1 MRDAFQ
7 PFLLISGRTI
17 LRFREIRGE
26 KERER
31 QNEARVMV
39 TEGGMESSFL
49 LKVRPRYTPGGHG
62 RRSVLAPS
70 LRGSL
75 SATKNGPSAMF
86 TFHCCEKKEK
96 EEEEEEG
103 NITLSS
109 ERREK
114 MDDTI
119 RNGHFSIA

>member
-1 MRDAFQ
+1 
-7 PFLLISGRTI
+7 
-17 LRFREIRGE
+17 
-26 KERER
+26 
-31 QNEARVMV
+31 
-39 TEGGMESSFL
+39 MESSFL

-86 TFHCCEKKEK
+86 TFHCREKKEK
-96 EEEEEEG
+96 EEEEG

-109 ERREK
+109 ERRGK

>member
-31 QNEARVMV
+31 QNEARMMV
-39 TEGGMESSFL
+39 TEGGLESSFL
-49 LKVRPRYTPGGHG
+49 LKVRPRNTPGG

-86 TFHCCEKKEK
+86 TFLCREKEK
-96 EEEEEEG
+96 EKEEEG

-109 ERREK
+109 LRRREK
-114 MDDTI
+114 D
-119 RNGHFSIA
+119 G